1 MALTIK
7 IESYGNPQ
15 NNANGLVIDYA
26 EDFVSF
32 CEFEMNTFK
41 PLFISHY
48 PINETE
54 GHAAFLTA
62 INYFQFSKKNYNTVC
77 INYFTPQFTLCPS
90 QFFNES
96 DKKTVLEFNCGS
108 IDNKIVLSN
117 DISGDVKLIYSI
129 PETLKSLFDQTFPNH
144 RTKHSMCI
152 LSQLMMNSK
161 DLSSEEV
168 LLSIHE
174 SRIEFVVKNNHQLL
188 IANQFSVKTEQDVL
202 YYLLFLLEQYQLA
215 PSSVNVC
222 LIGNVNTTS
231 EVYIM
236 LKKYVKHIRFASGHK
251 NLIYSHI
258 EGAPQHY
265 NYTLLNR
272 LFCE

>member
-7 IESYGNPQ
+7 NDTYGNPL
-15 NNANGLVIDYA
+15 NNSNGLIIDYA
-26 EDFVSF
+26 EDLLSF
-32 CEFEMNTFK
+32 CEFDMNTFE

-48 PINETE
+48 PINEAEAHT
-54 GHAAFLTA
+54 AFLSA
-62 INYFQFSKKNYNTVC
+62 INYFQFSKKNYSTVC
-77 INYFTPQFTLCPS
+77 INYFTEQFTLCPT

-96 DKKTVLEFNCGS
+96 DKKTLLEFNCGGVE
-108 IDNKIVLSN
+108 NKIVLTS
-117 DISGDVKLIYSI
+117 DISSDVKLIYSI
-129 PETLKSLFDQTFPNH
+129 SETLKSLFDQTFPNH
-144 RTKHSMCI
+144 HIKHSLCV

-161 DLSSEEV
+161 DLLSEDV
-168 LLSIHE
+168 LLTIHE

-215 PSSVNVC
+215 PSTVNVC
-222 LIGNVNTTS
+222 LIGNINSTS
-231 EVYIM
+231 EVYVM

-251 NLIYSHI
+251 NLIYSEI

>member
-7 IESYGNPQ
+7 NESYGNPI
-15 NNANGLVIDYA
+15 NNTNGLVIDYA

-32 CEFEMNTFK
+32 CEFEMGTFK

-48 PINETE
+48 PINEAE
-54 GHAAFLTA
+54 GHRAFLTA
-62 INYFQFSKKNYNTVC
+62 INYFQFSKKNYNTVN

-96 DKKTVLEFNCGS
+96 DKKTLLEFNCGN
-108 IDNKIVLSN
+108 IENKIVLS
-117 DISGDVKLIYSI
+117 DDVSSDVKLIYSI

-144 RTKHSMCI
+144 RIKHSMCV

-161 DLSSEEV
+161 DLSSEDV

-236 LKKYVKHIRFASGHK
+236 LKKYIKYIRFASGHK

>member
-1 MALTIK
+1 
-7 IESYGNPQ
+7 
-15 NNANGLVIDYA
+15 
-26 EDFVSF
+26 
-32 CEFEMNTFK
+32 
-41 PLFISHY
+41 
-48 PINETE
+48 
-54 GHAAFLTA
+54 
-62 INYFQFSKKNYNTVC
+62 
-77 INYFTPQFTLCPS
+77 
-90 QFFNES
+90 
-96 DKKTVLEFNCGS
+96 
-108 IDNKIVLSN
+108 
-117 DISGDVKLIYSI
+117 
-129 PETLKSLFDQTFPNH
+129 
-144 RTKHSMCI
+144 
-152 LSQLMMNSK
+152 MNSK
-161 DLSSEEV
+161 DLSSEDV
-168 LLSIHE
+168 LLSINE
-174 SRIEFVVKNNHQLL
+174 SRIKFVVKNNHQLL

-236 LKKYVKHIRFASGHK
+236 LKKYVKNIRFASGHK